1 MNEEWINLSEAA
13 RLLNV
18 SRAKVSKLVA
28 AGVLVP
34 QSDPLDDRS
43 KLVRREDVLALIMRK
58 RAA

>member
-28 AGVLVP
+28 AGLLVP

-43 KLVRREDVLALIMRK
+43 KLSDVK
-58 RAA
+58 TCWH